1 MNKETFDSLSNLLRI
16 IANIVQ
22 YICNAI
28 AKEEFLVKQPT
39 LELWVSMR

>member
-1 MNKETFDSLSNLLRI
+1 MNKETFDSLSDLLRI

-28 AKEEFLVKQPT
+28 AKEEFLVKQPA
-39 LELWVSMR
+39 LEL